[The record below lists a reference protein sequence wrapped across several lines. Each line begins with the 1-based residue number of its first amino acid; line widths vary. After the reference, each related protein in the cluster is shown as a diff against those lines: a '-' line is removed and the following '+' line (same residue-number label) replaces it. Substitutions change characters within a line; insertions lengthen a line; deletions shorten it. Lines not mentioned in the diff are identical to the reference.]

1 MGHLKRAWQLRGCY
15 DGRTTRIGY
24 LLNMLAYTALFLAGF
39 TGLFAYITSVEPSL
53 MTAFAVIVFALIVIW
68 VLAKVIHPL
77 TIRRLRDMGFSF
89 GAAGLISMGFFIPI
103 AGLVVIL
110 YCVVIPSERS

>member
-1 MGHLKRAWQLRGCY
+1 M
-15 DGRTTRIGY
+15 I
-24 LLNMLAYTALFLAGF
+24 AYTVLFLAGF
-39 TGLFAYITSVEPSL
+39 TGLFTYITSVEPSL

-77 TIRRLRDMGFSF
+77 TIRRLVDMGFSF
-89 GAAGLISMGFFIPI
+89 GAAGLVSMMLFIPI

-110 YCVVIPSERS
+110 HCVVIPSERS